1 VFPFHLK
8 LGPLAIGPGEIF
20 TVLAAALVGTLARR
34 RLALLAIGPGDL
46 FDLALGALAGGA
58 VGARLFY
65 FVPLWLRGMEGAVG
79 NGSGY
84 YGGFIG
90 GVFAVALVARFKKR
104 PGLQVLDGVVAP
116 LPLGFAVGK
125 IGCFLAGCCYG
136 PRSAAGVSFRSGS
149 LCFETQ
155 RKAGESVRQESLP
168 VAPTQLV
175 EMGLGILLFIG
186 LLLLQRRSK
195 RPGDVFAAYV
205 LGYSVWR
212 FVIEFFRDDPGRHGF
227 GGGLSDSQI
236 TALLLG
242 TVVAVAWAWI
252 VRQTAERGVGAP
264 K

>member
-20 TVLAAALVGTLARR
+20 TVFAAALVGTLARR

-46 FDLALGALAGGA
+46 LDLALGALAGGA

-65 FVPLWLRGMEGAVG
+65 FVPLWLRGMESAD
-79 NGSGY
+79 GSGY

-90 GVFAVALVARFKKR
+90 GTLAVALVTRFKNR
-104 PGLQVLDGVVAP
+104 PVLQLLDGAAVP

-136 PRSAAGVSFRSGS
+136 PRSAAGVSFRPGS

-155 RKAGESVRQESLP
+155 RKAGESVHHASLP
-168 VAPTQLV
+168 VMPAQLV

-186 LLLLQRRSK
+186 LIFLQRRSK

-205 LGYSVWR
+205 LGYSAWR

-242 TVVAVAWAWI
+242 TAVAVAWAWK
-252 VRQTAERGVGAP
+252 RTAERGAGAP